1 MGGRVKLRSIPSLPT
16 IIPAGIVPISSLAVR
31 AAADTAPPPADSTVV
46 ALETGAQHISLDESS
61 IIWLSILSVIVLAS
75 VVVIAWLLFRCH
87 GWRKGK
93 RYLNGHRHH
102 PSLEVNDGR
111 NQFDLWNRN
120 ARRGERLAS
129 DASVIPLTATPAPVP
144 AVVHPGN
151 SVVIDEAPVNQ
162 DGSARANGRYYSG
175 LGGALKRWSSV
186 GRAR

>member
-16 IIPAGIVPISSLAVR
+16 TIPAGIVPISRLAVR

-46 ALETGAQHISLDESS
+46 ALETGAQHISLDKSS
-61 IIWLSILSVIVLAS
+61 IIWLSVLSVVVLAS

-87 GWRKGK
+87 GCRKGR

-120 ARRGERLAS
+120 ARHGARLAS
-129 DASVIPLTATPAPVP
+129 DASVIPLTAMPTVP

-151 SVVIDEAPVNQ
+151 PVVIDEAPVYNE
-162 DGSARANGRYYSG
+162 GSARANGRYYSG